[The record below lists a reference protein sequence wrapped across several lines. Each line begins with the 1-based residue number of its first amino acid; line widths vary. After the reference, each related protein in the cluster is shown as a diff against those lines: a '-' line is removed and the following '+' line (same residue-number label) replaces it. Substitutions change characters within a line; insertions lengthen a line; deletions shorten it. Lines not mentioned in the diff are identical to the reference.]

1 MGALSLALTHPP
13 PSSDT
18 EKDITVL
25 LDLLFSEKM
34 TWATQIVMVMAL
46 GLAHQIES
54 QRAGRSVVD
63 DRHDR
68 KGFDCNDSRLSPKAR
83 RMFCREVEVTSRPGR
98 ETQETSAVTPSS
110 PLLEPRVTYSPTEK
124 PWSKPESALTV
135 TVPGTTTQDWLNAIP
150 ECSDLVPGLDDMG
163 QECKNSTT
171 PPPTIRYRDMVFE
184 RLIAQSWEDMQSKIN
199 VEKQVKGINL
209 EPLNVDKLAGTVG
222 PLLEVSESAALYS
235 AQLRMWDV
243 KVFGLADIYLSEVL
257 VTRDQT
263 LYDLKMMAQFRFDN
277 LTANGMYN
285 INGSVGGWFGSTFT
299 SGGDRP
305 FSVDITNATFTPR
318 LEIDTSAIAP
328 CGKNGDVQI
337 TDIEFPFSYDDISIM
352 FDNLGYGYN
361 AVINGLS
368 IFILKTQEENLKGM
382 VRSAIKDTVH
392 SIIC

>member
-1 MGALSLALTHPP
+1 M
-13 PSSDT
+13 
-18 EKDITVL
+18 
-25 LDLLFSEKM
+25 
-34 TWATQIVMVMAL
+34 VMVMVL
-46 GLAHQIES
+46 PQLVEPG
-54 QRAGRSVVD
+54 RTWRSVVD

-68 KGFDCNDSRLSPKAR
+68 KGFDCNDPRLSPKAR
-83 RMFCREVEVTSRPGR
+83 RMFCREVEVTVATSRPGR
-98 ETQETSAVTPSS
+98 ETQETSAVAPST
-110 PLLEPRVTYSPTEK
+110 PLLEPRVTVLAAATEE
-124 PWSKPESALTV
+124 PWSKPESAITV

-150 ECSDLVPGLDDMG
+150 ECSELVPGLDDMG

-184 RLIAQSWEDMQSKIN
+184 RLISQSWEDIQSKIN
-199 VEKQVKGINL
+199 VEKHVKGINL
-209 EPLNVDKLAGTVG
+209 EPLNVDQLAGTVG
-222 PLLEVSESAALYS
+222 PLLEVSETAAFYS

-243 KVFGLADIYLSEVL
+243 KVSGLADIYLSEVL

-277 LTANGMYN
+277 LTAQGMYN

-305 FSVDITNATFTPR
+305 FTVDIANATFTPR
-318 LEIDTSAIAP
+318 LEIDTSSADAP

-368 IFILKTQEENLKGM
+368 IFILKTQEENLKGK

>member
-1 MGALSLALTHPP
+1 
-13 PSSDT
+13 
-18 EKDITVL
+18 
-25 LDLLFSEKM
+25 
-34 TWATQIVMVMAL
+34 
-46 GLAHQIES
+46 
-54 QRAGRSVVD
+54 
-63 DRHDR
+63 
-68 KGFDCNDSRLSPKAR
+68 
-83 RMFCREVEVTSRPGR
+83 
-98 ETQETSAVTPSS
+98 
-110 PLLEPRVTYSPTEK
+110 
-124 PWSKPESALTV
+124 
-135 TVPGTTTQDWLNAIP
+135 
-150 ECSDLVPGLDDMG
+150 
-163 QECKNSTT
+163 
-171 PPPTIRYRDMVFE
+171 MVFE

-199 VEKQVKGINL
+199 TEKQVKGINL
-209 EPLNVDKLAGTVG
+209 EPLNVDELAGTVG

>member
-1 MGALSLALTHPP
+1 MFRARGAVIVIVLT
-13 PSSDT
+13 
-18 EKDITVL
+18 
-25 LDLLFSEKM
+25 
-34 TWATQIVMVMAL
+34 L
-46 GLAHQIES
+46 GLVGNAGA
-54 QRAGRSVVD
+54 QRRWRSIVD

-83 RMFCREVEVTSRPGR
+83 RMFCREVEVTVGTSRPSL
-98 ETQETSAVTPSS
+98 ETRETSAVTPQPA
-110 PLLEPRVTYSPTEK
+110 PLEVWETSLGTTSTEE
-124 PWSKPESALTV
+124 PWSKPENALTV

-150 ECSDLVPGLDDMG
+150 ECADLVPGLDDME

-171 PPPTIRYRDMVFE
+171 PPPTIRFRDMVFE

-199 VEKQVKGINL
+199 VEKKFKGINL
-209 EPLNVDKLAGTVG
+209 EPLNVDQVAGTAPG
-222 PLLEVSESAALYS
+222 PLLEISESAALYS
-235 AQLRMWDV
+235 ADLRMWDV
-243 KVFGLADIYLSEVL
+243 QVFGLSEIYLNEVL
-257 VTRDQT
+257 VTREQT
-263 LYDLKMMAQFRFDN
+263 LYDLKMRVQFRFDN

-299 SGGDRP
+299 SDGDRP

-318 LEIDTSAIAP
+318 LEIDTSVDAA
-328 CGKNGDVQI
+328 CGENGDVQI
-337 TDIEFPFSYDDISIM
+337 TELEFPFSYDDISIM

-382 VRSAIKDTVH
+382 VRSLIKDTVH

>member
-1 MGALSLALTHPP
+1 M
-13 PSSDT
+13 
-18 EKDITVL
+18 V
-25 LDLLFSEKM
+25 
-34 TWATQIVMVMAL
+34 WATQVMIVMVMVM
-46 GLAHQIES
+46 GLPQKMES
-54 QRAGRSVVD
+54 RRTWRSVVD

-68 KGFDCNDSRLSPKAR
+68 KGFDCDDSRLSPKAR
-83 RMFCREVEVTSRPGR
+83 RMFCREVEVTASTSRR

-110 PLLEPRVTYSPTEK
+110 PLLEPLLSTATTPTEE

-135 TVPGTTTQDWLNAIP
+135 TVPATTTQDWLNAIP
-150 ECSDLVPGLDDMG
+150 ECADLVPGLDDME

-199 VEKQVKGINL
+199 MEKQVKGINL
-209 EPLNVDKLAGTVG
+209 EPLNVDQLAGTVG
-222 PLLEVSESAALYS
+222 PLLEVSEAAALYS

-305 FSVDITNATFTPR
+305 FTVDITNATFTPR
-318 LEIDTSAIAP
+318 MEIDTSSAGAP